1 MNTIQKSMRDV
12 AFELLSKKKN
22 PVAFNKLWKEV
33 AEVLGLTEEEATA
46 RIGTFYTHIT
56 LDGRFILLQNNTW
69 DLKSRHCESEW
80 KIDMNELYK
89 EDDSSSEDDIID
101 EANDEAEDDD
111 DEKEYNVEFEAEE

>member
-89 EDDSSSEDDIID
+89 EDDSSSEDEIID
-101 EANDEAEDDD
+101 EANDEAEDND
-111 DEKEYNVEFEAEE
+111 DEKEYNVEFETEE

>member
-89 EDDSSSEDDIID
+89 EDDSSSEDEIID

>member
-1 MNTIQKSMRDV
+1 MRDV
-12 AFELLSKKKN
+12 AFELLKKKKN

-89 EDDSSSEDDIID
+89 EDDSSSEDEIID
-101 EANDEAEDDD
+101 EANDEAEEND

>member
-1 MNTIQKSMRDV
+1 MRDV

-89 EDDSSSEDDIID
+89 EDDSSSEDEIID
-101 EANDEAEDDD
+101 EANEEAEDDD
-111 DEKEYNVEFEAEE
+111 DEKEYNVEFETEE

>member
-69 DLKSRHCESEW
+69 DLKIRHCESEW

-89 EDDSSSEDDIID
+89 EDDSSSEDEIID

>member
-89 EDDSSSEDDIID
+89 EDDSSSEDEIID

-111 DEKEYNVEFEAEE
+111 DEKEDNVEFEAEA

>member
-46 RIGTFYTHIT
+46 KIGTFYTHIT

-89 EDDSSSEDDIID
+89 EDDSSSEDEIID
-101 EANDEAEDDD
+101 EANDEAEEND

>member
-89 EDDSSSEDDIID
+89 EDDSSGEDEIID
-101 EANDEAEDDD
+101 EANDEAEDND

>member
-56 LDGRFILLQNNTW
+56 LDGRFILLQINTW

-89 EDDSSSEDDIID
+89 EDDSSSEDEIID

>member
-89 EDDSSSEDDIID
+89 EDDSSSEDEIID
-101 EANDEAEDDD
+101 EANDEAEDND

>member
-89 EDDSSSEDDIID
+89 EDDSSSEDEIID
-101 EANDEAEDDD
+101 EDNDEAEEND
-111 DEKEYNVEFEAEE
+111 DEKEYNVEFETEE

>member
-69 DLKSRHCESEW
+69 DLKIRHCESEW

-89 EDDSSSEDDIID
+89 EDDSSSEDEIID
-101 EANDEAEDDD
+101 EANDEAEEND

>member
-89 EDDSSSEDDIID
+89 EDDSSGEDEIID
-101 EANDEAEDDD
+101 EANDEAEEND
-111 DEKEYNVEFEAEE
+111 DEKEYNVEFETEE

>member
-89 EDDSSSEDDIID
+89 EDDSSSEDEIID
-101 EANDEAEDDD
+101 EANEEAEDDD
-111 DEKEYNVEFEAEE
+111 DEKEYNVEFETEE